1 MKYVVK
7 IGYKKF
13 EGFESG
19 DTALRFAEIARKSLV
34 IDDTVTSRDEVVV
47 ELIKEEE

>member
-1 MKYVVK
+1 MT
-7 IGYKKF
+7 IDSN
-13 EGFESG
+13 EQAR